1 MAKMYTKQELVLRR
15 TPSASTKIL
24 DIIPMGESVSVI
36 ETLGT
41 WSKVDYSDQE
51 GWVPSSELTS
61 SNTSKSVAKLE
72 TKDIE
77 NQTNEILEDV
87 KDKYGIDVDI
97 EVDIEID
104 NSNDTLETDKSE
116 AIKSENA
123 PISEVTIGESNEKKN
138 KKK

>member
-1 MAKMYTKQELVLRR
+1 MAKMYTKQELVLRK
-15 TPSASTKIL
+15 TPSPSTKIL
-24 DIIPMGESVSVI
+24 DIIPMGESVSDI

-41 WSKVDYSDQE
+41 RSKVDYSDQE

-97 EVDIEID
+97 EVD

-138 KKK
+138 RKK

>member
-1 MAKMYTKQELVLRR
+1 MAKMYTKQELVLRK

-97 EVDIEID
+97 EVD

-123 PISEVTIGESNEKKN
+123 PISEVTIGESNKKKN

>member
-1 MAKMYTKQELVLRR
+1 MAKMYTKQELVLRK

-61 SNTSKSVAKLE
+61 NNTSKSVAKLE

-97 EVDIEID
+97 EVD

>member
-97 EVDIEID
+97 EVD

-138 KKK
+138 RKK

>member
-97 EVDIEID
+97 EVD

>member
-1 MAKMYTKQELVLRR
+1 MAKMYTKQELVLRK

-97 EVDIEID
+97 EVD

>member
-97 EVDIEID
+97 EVD
-104 NSNDTLETDKSE
+104 NSNDTLETDKRE